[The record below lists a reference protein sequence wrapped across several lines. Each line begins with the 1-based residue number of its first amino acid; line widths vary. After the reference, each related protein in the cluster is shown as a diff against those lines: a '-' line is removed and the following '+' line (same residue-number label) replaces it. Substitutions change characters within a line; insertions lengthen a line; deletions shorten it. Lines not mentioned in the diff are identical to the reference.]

1 MPQQPSI
8 TVEQAGP
15 YHVWVRAKDWVPRHH
30 PGRFNIIVNGKTLPA
45 EFGAHG
51 QDWSWEAGGRV
62 ELVAGDNSIALRE
75 GTPPPNQV
83 NAASRNWRRL
93 INGYP
98 VEPAKKY
105 NFDVVVVG
113 GGVPGVAAT
122 LTAARLGLKVAL
134 VQNRPVFG
142 GNSSV
147 EVGLRPRGVR
157 GPLIDAIADR
167 EPNGDL
173 RAKRLLQNE
182 PNVKVFLEHTTYN
195 AITKGSQ
202 IVSTDAHGY
211 RVNEHVRLSASTF
224 IDCSGR
230 AILGLFAGAETL
242 FGQETYD
249 MFGEELA
256 PKQTD
261 GHHHG
266 NTLFFRT
273 RETDSAVSFP
283 DVPWATEVAK
293 GFANLSGQLEK
304 PGVDN
309 GEGPMVGSHDPKL
322 RRRMKA
328 PNTHFWEYGQFLD
341 PYTQG
346 EHIRDHLLQ
355 AIYGTFSNVKSMEP
369 EKYAN
374 LELDW
379 VAFVAATGEWK
390 RYRGDHILTENDIR
404 SHTPFPDAVV
414 KNGGTFCLHYPHNP
428 EETNAPSS
436 DKLDF
441 RLAYWEWDERD
452 GKDYDIPF
460 RCLYSRN
467 ISNLMMAGKHI
478 SVSHVAASSTK
489 FMGNGG
495 QHAIATA
502 AAAYLCKKYG
512 GLSPRDVGE
521 KHVVEL
527 RDVIAKVV
535 GGEEGRRRRRDSKL

>member
-8 TVEQAGP
+8 TVKQAGP
-15 YHVWVRAKDWVPRHH
+15 YNVWVRAKDWVPRHH

-62 ELVAGDNSIALRE
+62 ELVAGDNSIALHDLTGFCGRCDAIFFSRE

-83 NAASRNWRRL
+83 N
-93 INGYP
+93 
-98 VEPAKKY
+98 E
-105 NFDVVVVG
+105 
-113 GGVPGVAAT
+113 T
-122 LTAARLGLKVAL
+122 RLGLKVAL

-256 PKQTD
+256 PKHTD

-273 RETDSAVSFP
+273 RETDSAVSIP

-414 KNGGTFCLHYPHNP
+414 KNGGAFCLHYPHNP

-527 RDVIAKVV
+527 SDVIAKVV
-535 GGEEGRRRRRDSKL
+535 GGEEGRRRDSKL